1 MGERDTALAVLDE
14 VEAHFTGTPLA
25 AKASVTREEVIRWKM
40 RKIVRRSRP
49 NEPPPPTASP
59 SSSPTGGMP

>member
-14 VEAHFTGTPLA
+14 VEAHFAGTPLA
-25 AKASVTREEVIRWKM
+25 AKASITREEVIRWKM

-59 SSSPTGGMP
+59 GSSPTGGMP